1 MTKSK
6 LRQHA
11 AITKNQKKEILREMI
26 DFRGIF
32 DSQDDASKKS
42 KRRNDS
48 YIFMNWSEANAWNWR
63 GIWSGSSLLVDI
75 EQKTRAPESLLPRR
89 SRHTIFRSRVHATV
103 FPFTI
108 SKYLWQ
114 RIINLLPKHIEIN
127 KFSINHTF
135 SERRCYWPEIYG
147 NVHSY
152 SYNATHDNGNLASI
166 ARWTSWMLDDSTT

>member
-1 MTKSK
+1 
-6 LRQHA
+6 
-11 AITKNQKKEILREMI
+11 MI

-89 SRHTIFRSRVHATV
+89 SRHTIFRGRVHATV
-103 FPFTI
+103 FPF
-108 SKYLWQ
+108 Y
-114 RIINLLPKHIEIN
+114 HFEIFMAKDN
-127 KFSINHTF
+127 KFITK
-135 SERRCYWPEIYG
+135 
-147 NVHSY
+147 
-152 SYNATHDNGNLASI
+152 THRNQ
-166 ARWTSWMLDDSTT
+166 